1 MSCCSSSTAY
11 SCSYFSPA
19 SAIPVRCFGSHA
31 SRPAPPADYRVVGR
45 AEEEAHP
52 RDVVKSSKEMA
63 GFQICAAR
71 EHAYMEGFR
80 VGEPE
85 LRLGT
90 GRCVLSWTVGME
102 HNEAWLNQHS
112 LLAMVLKTRPSV
124 SPGEM
129 LEAIVQHTGINESN
143 VRVDV
148 THTEDFLV
156 LFRMLQDRN
165 LVLHCSHEIFV
176 KGVPTSFKLWS
187 RRSWADSSDLK
198 FFTKISLDGLPA
210 HLWEREVVRNL
221 VNELEGELIESIPA
235 NDTRCLG
242 LFAWFKN
249 PNKLPQRLQVEVPKK
264 IGAGGSWRKSSSSS
278 APPRAPRAR
287 PSFTVWRLPPR

>member
-1 MSCCSSSTAY
+1 
-11 SCSYFSPA
+11 
-19 SAIPVRCFGSHA
+19 
-31 SRPAPPADYRVVGR
+31 
-45 AEEEAHP
+45 
-52 RDVVKSSKEMA
+52 
-63 GFQICAAR
+63 
-71 EHAYMEGFR
+71 
-80 VGEPE
+80 
-85 LRLGT
+85 
-90 GRCVLSWTVGME
+90 
-102 HNEAWLNQHS
+102 
-112 LLAMVLKTRPSV
+112 MVLKTRPSV

-143 VRVDV
+143 VRVNV

-165 LVLHCSHEIFV
+165 LVLRCSHEIFV

-221 VNELEGELIESIPA
+221 VNELEGELVESIPA

-264 IGAGGSWRKSSSSS
+264 IGAGGS
-278 APPRAPRAR
+278 
-287 PSFTVWRLPPR
+287 